1 MTPAVSSYPADDD
14 TQGDDSRLPNIP
26 PEIITPPTTYVL
38 ARDESVTL
46 HCDVKNSDPDG
57 ALVWN
62 FNNETAVYVDANC
75 YIGPKCAFYKVDFRT
90 NSSALTISR
99 VNEETVG
106 KYYCFYRQAL
116 VVHQVH
122 MKVTV
127 DSIYAPKSIEYGET
141 LNLSCRVSGFPEP
154 MVTWHLQANETAP
167 NIGIGKGSNITIPH
181 VTFAQSGT
189 YTCTALNFN
198 NEPPVSRSIQVAV
211 VKGIAAL
218 NPIVNAAEGSGTVNL
233 CCNFG
238 PTKKDPL
245 VKWLKNDKEVL
256 SGGRYLTN
264 KAQKKVSCLT
274 IMTVKEEDLGTF
286 TCQFAKDQP
295 DSKSSASAQIEL
307 TGIPVTPELLEVTY
321 DSSKTPI
328 LKWKVKSFL
337 PLTSYQVR
345 VKKQEQTDREWLVQA
360 NKTISSDNKE
370 EIIEQS
376 LDSLSN
382 GVYDVELI
390 VQNKFGSARLVSNN
404 KVAVDRSEHEVI
416 AGELFFYYRY

>member
-1 MTPAVSSYPADDD
+1 MAPSGPSCSGSNWSCPPYANMGLRRLRGMSSESAGCPSPGNPWHSLQL
-14 TQGDDSRLPNIP
+14 TVRTIHEGHTIWLIP
-26 PEIITPPTTYVL
+26 PAQTSNLPQ
-38 ARDESVTL
+38 
-46 HCDVKNSDPDG
+46 
-57 ALVWN
+57 
-62 FNNETAVYVDANC
+62 
-75 YIGPKCAFYKVDFRT
+75 
-90 NSSALTISR
+90 SSALAIDDYS
-99 VNEETVG
+99 NECLSQQCQIKEIKG
-106 KYYCFYRQAL
+106 KPAGN
-116 VVHQVH
+116 
-122 MKVTV
+122 
-127 DSIYAPKSIEYGET
+127 S
-141 LNLSCRVSGFPEP
+141 
-154 MVTWHLQANETAP
+154 
-167 NIGIGKGSNITIPH
+167 
-181 VTFAQSGT
+181 
-189 YTCTALNFN
+189 
-198 NEPPVSRSIQVAV
+198 
-211 VKGIAAL
+211 IAAL

-256 SGGRYLTN
+256 SGGRYFTN

-286 TCQFAKDQP
+286 TCQFAIDQP

-307 TGIPVTPELLEVTY
+307 TGIPVTPELLEVTS
-321 DSSKTPI
+321 DLSKTPI
-328 LKWKVKSFL
+328 LKWKEKSFL

-370 EIIEQS
+370 EINEQS

-416 AGELFFYYRY
+416 AAEAVTLMTRRNLGELSCLEIVKRVSFKFLPVA